1 MKRRFSDEQIIG
13 MIKEYEAGA
22 RTQEVCRKYGI
33 SDATF
38 YKYKAKFGGMNVSD
52 AKKLRALED
61 ENNRL
66 KRMLAEAMLDNA
78 ALKDLGDKKLLTP
91 DAKRRAVRDVMDRH
105 GLSERRACQLADLH
119 RSVFQYEK
127 RNGCDEAL
135 RRRLRELANERR
147 RFGYRRLHILL
158 QREGVEVNHKK
169 LFRLYREERLTV
181 RKRGGRKRA
190 LGTRRPILVP
200 DRANQRWSLD
210 FVSDALSDG
219 QRFRVLCIVDDCTRE
234 ALATVVDRSMSGR
247 RMTRELDDLIRRRG
261 EPDLIVSDNGTEMT
275 SHAVLRWCQDTGVGW
290 HYIAPGKPMQN
301 AFVESFNGRLR
312 DECLNENLFG
322 NLAEARRI
330 IETWR
335 IDYNINRPHT
345 SLNGQTPTEFA
356 QRLRS
361 TRPASLELRIGSVQ
375 PVLTA
380 TPQAERNRNGFY
392 T

>member
-1 MKRRFSDEQIIG
+1 M
-13 MIKEYEAGA
+13 
-22 RTQEVCRKYGI
+22 
-33 SDATF
+33 
-38 YKYKAKFGGMNVSD
+38 
-52 AKKLRALED
+52 
-61 ENNRL
+61 
-66 KRMLAEAMLDNA
+66 
-78 ALKDLGDKKLLTP
+78 
-91 DAKRRAVRDVMDRH
+91 MDRH

-127 RNGCDEAL
+127 RDGCDEAL

-190 LGTRRPILVP
+190 LGTRRPTLVP

-261 EPDLIVSDNGTEMT
+261 KPDLIVSDNGTEMT

-290 HYIAPGKPMQN
+290 HYTAPGKPMQN

-356 QRLRS
+356 QRLRY
-361 TRPASLELRIGSVQ
+361 TRPASLELRIGSAQ
-375 PVLTA
+375 PVLTG

>member
-1 MKRRFSDEQIIG
+1 M
-13 MIKEYEAGA
+13 
-22 RTQEVCRKYGI
+22 
-33 SDATF
+33 
-38 YKYKAKFGGMNVSD
+38 
-52 AKKLRALED
+52 
-61 ENNRL
+61 
-66 KRMLAEAMLDNA
+66 
-78 ALKDLGDKKLLTP
+78 
-91 DAKRRAVRDVMDRH
+91 KRRAVRDVMDRH
-105 GLSERRACQLADLH
+105 GLSERRACQLANLH

-127 RNGCDEAL
+127 EDGGDEAL

-247 RMTRELDDLIRRRG
+247 RMTRELDALIRRRG
-261 EPDLIVSDNGTEMT
+261 QPDLIVSDNGTEMT
-275 SHAVLRWCQDTGVGW
+275 SHAVLRWCQDTGAGW

-361 TRPASLELRIGSVQ
+361 TRPASLELRIGSAQ
-375 PVLTA
+375 PVLT
-380 TPQAERNRNGFY
+380 TTQSQERNRSGFY

>member
-1 MKRRFSDEQIIG
+1 
-13 MIKEYEAGA
+13 
-22 RTQEVCRKYGI
+22 V
-33 SDATF
+33 
-38 YKYKAKFGGMNVSD
+38 
-52 AKKLRALED
+52 
-61 ENNRL
+61 
-66 KRMLAEAMLDNA
+66 
-78 ALKDLGDKKLLTP
+78 
-91 DAKRRAVRDVMDRH
+91 KRRAVRDVMDRH
-105 GLSERRACQLADLH
+105 GLSERRACALADLH

-127 RNGCDEAL
+127 RDGGDESL
-135 RRRLRELANERR
+135 RGRLRDLANERR

-190 LGTRRPILVP
+190 LGTRRPILIP

-247 RMTRELDDLIRRRG
+247 RMTRELDELIRRRG
-261 EPDLIVSDNGTEMT
+261 KPDIIVSDNGTEMT

-322 NLAEARRI
+322 NLAEARQI

-335 IDYNINRPHT
+335 VDYNVNRPHT
-345 SLNGQTPTEFA
+345 SLEGQTPTEFA
-356 QRLRS
+356 QQLRS
-361 TRPASLELRIGSVQ
+361 TRPASLELRNGSAQ

-380 TPQAERNRNGFY
+380 TQSKERNRNGFY

>member
-1 MKRRFSDEQIIG
+1 M
-13 MIKEYEAGA
+13 
-22 RTQEVCRKYGI
+22 
-33 SDATF
+33 
-38 YKYKAKFGGMNVSD
+38 
-52 AKKLRALED
+52 
-61 ENNRL
+61 
-66 KRMLAEAMLDNA
+66 
-78 ALKDLGDKKLLTP
+78 
-91 DAKRRAVRDVMDRH
+91 KRRAVQDVMDRH
-105 GLSERRACQLADLH
+105 GLSERRACQLANLH

-127 RNGCDEAL
+127 EDGGDEAL

-181 RKRGGRKRA
+181 HKRGGRKRA
-190 LGTRRPILVP
+190 LGTRRPILLP

-247 RMTRELDDLIRRRG
+247 RMTRELDALIRRRG
-261 EPDLIVSDNGTEMT
+261 QPDLIVSDNGTEMT
-275 SHAVLRWCQDTGVGW
+275 SHAVLRWCQDTGAGW

-361 TRPASLELRIGSVQ
+361 TRPASLELRIGSAQ
-375 PVLTA
+375 PVLT
-380 TPQAERNRNGFY
+380 TTQSQERNRSGFY